1 MRIWIVV
8 LVLASCAHP
17 AVRTLPTPLPPPP
30 PVLRESLWPVPVR
43 VMTWTSDGIVQ
54 VGELPDHPPAAPLDV
69 PWFVEP
75 IRELDEHAFAKL
87 IVALRSEHVPGL
99 SLRGQ
104 PALPLAKLT
113 EVPELTALVLDD
125 TPTDDDDLSEL
136 HVALKRLYLQRT
148 RVSDTGVAAL
158 VTRDPQLEVLD
169 LEGCAVGDPAVTA
182 IATLANLRGLDL
194 AGTRITDTGGA
205 ALGALHQLEILDL
218 GKTKVAARTIAAIR
232 PLALRELF
240 IPQTLVGPEIATL
253 GAYAPGIVR
262 FDASSLASEYQPS
275 DADVAWLAT
284 AQNLVEAALSDS
296 KIDDKIAIRIAALPH
311 LRELRL
317 ASTKI
322 TNAAVEKIAARTELH
337 ELDLADTPVDDASA
351 AAMLAFP
358 ELHMLRLDGTPI
370 GDAAFTVTPGA
381 KLTELYISSTKISD
395 LGAQI
400 LDHLPHLVALGLGTT
415 KIGDATIERI
425 AKLHEL
431 RTLVLAK
438 TRTGELG
445 LLGNLHALEQLFL
458 EDTWLGDDDVAKL
471 ATIHKLRV
479 LHVAETNVSDDSLE
493 VLRGFTRLE
502 ELTIGDTRVS
512 AAVLA
517 VDWPRLRTWSLVGL
531 ELHDPD
537 LAALAHHAA
546 LIGLDLTGTE
556 ITDPSAL
563 VALPSLRVLGL
574 AETRLSKAG
583 LDGVK
588 QLERR
593 GIEVKR

>member
-1 MRIWIVV
+1 MRIWIV

-17 AVRTLPTPLPPPP
+17 VVRTLPAPEPPPA
-30 PVLRESLWPVPVR
+30 PVVKTSLWPVPVR

-54 VGELPDHPPAAPLDV
+54 VGELPDHPPPAPLDV

-75 IRELDEHAFAKL
+75 TKQLDEHGFAKL

-104 PALPLAKLT
+104 PVLPLAKLT

-125 TPTDDDDLSEL
+125 TPTDDDDLAEL
-136 HVALKRLYLQRT
+136 HLALKRLYLQHT
-148 RVSDTGVAAL
+148 RVSDAGVAVL

-169 LEGCAVGDPAVTA
+169 LEGCAVGDPAITA
-182 IATLANLRGLDL
+182 IVALANLHALDL

-253 GAYAPGIVR
+253 GGYAPGIVR
-262 FDASSLASEYQPS
+262 FDASSLASEYKPS
-275 DADVAWLAT
+275 DADVAWLAN
-284 AQNLVEAALSDS
+284 APNLVEAALSEA
-296 KIDDKIAIRIAALPH
+296 KVDDKIAIPIAALPH

-317 ASTKI
+317 AATKI
-322 TNAAVEKIAARTELH
+322 TNAAVKKIATRTELH

-395 LGAQI
+395 TGAQI
-400 LDHLPHLVALGLGTT
+400 LDRLPHLVALGLGTT
-415 KIGDATIERI
+415 KIGGATIERI
-425 AKLHEL
+425 AKLRDL

-438 TRTGELG
+438 TRTDKLD
-445 LLGNLHALEQLFL
+445 LLGDLHALEQLFL
-458 EDTWLGDDDVAKL
+458 EDTWLGDAELAKL
-471 ATIHKLRV
+471 SALDKLRV
-479 LHVAETNVSDDSLE
+479 LHVEQTNVSDESLD

-502 ELTIGDTRVS
+502 ELTIGDTQVS

-517 VDWPRLRTWSLVGL
+517 IDWPRLHTWSLLGL
-531 ELHDPD
+531 QLRDAD
-537 LAALAHHAA
+537 LAALAHHAS
-546 LIGLDLTGTE
+546 LIALDLTATE
-556 ITDPSAL
+556 ITDPTAL
-563 VALPSLRVLGL
+563 AVLPNLRVLGL

-588 QLERR
+588 RLEAR
-593 GIEVKR
+593 GIEIKR

>member
-1 MRIWIVV
+1 MRTWIV

-17 AVRTLPTPLPPPP
+17 VVRAPAPPPP
-30 PVLRESLWPVPVR
+30 PAPVVTQSLWPVPVR

-54 VGELPDHPPAAPLDV
+54 VGELPDHPPATPLDL

-75 IRELDEHAFAKL
+75 TKELDEHAFAKL
-87 IVALRSEHVPGL
+87 VVALRSEHVPGL

-104 PALPLAKLT
+104 PALPLAKLS

-125 TPTDDDDLSEL
+125 TPTADDDLADV

-148 RVSDTGVAAL
+148 RVSDAGVAAFA
-158 VTRDPQLEVLD
+158 THEPQLEVLD
-169 LEGCAVGDPAVTA
+169 LEGCAVGDPAATA
-182 IATLANLRGLDL
+182 IAGLANLHALDL
-194 AGTRITDTGGA
+194 AGTRITDAGGA

-218 GKTKVAARTIAAIR
+218 GKTKIAARTIAAIR

-253 GAYAPGIVR
+253 GGYAPGLVR
-262 FDASSLASEYQPS
+262 FDASSLASEYKPS
-275 DADVAWLAT
+275 DADVAWLA
-284 AQNLVEAALSDS
+284 AAPNLVEAALSEANV
-296 KIDDKIAIRIAALPH
+296 DDKLAIPLAALPH

-322 TNAAVEKIAARTELH
+322 TNAAVKKIAVRSELH

-351 AAMLAFP
+351 AAMLVFP

-370 GDAAFTVTPGA
+370 GDAAFAVTPGA
-381 KLTELYISSTKISD
+381 KLTELYVSSTKIGD
-395 LGAQI
+395 AGTQI

-415 KIGDATIERI
+415 KIGDATIERV
-425 AKLHEL
+425 AELHEL

-438 TRTGELG
+438 TRSDKLG
-445 LLGNLHALEQLFL
+445 LLGELHALEQLFL
-458 EDTWLGDDDVAKL
+458 EDTWLGDADVAKL
-471 ATIHKLRV
+471 TALHKLRV
-479 LHVAETNVSDDSLE
+479 LHVAETNVSDDSLD

-502 ELTIGDTRVS
+502 ELTIGDTRVT

-531 ELHDPD
+531 ELRDPD
-537 LAALAHHAA
+537 LAAVARHPSVIA
-546 LIGLDLTGTE
+546 LDLTGTE

-563 VALPSLRVLGL
+563 AVLPSLRVLGL

-588 QLERR
+588 QLEAR
-593 GIEVKR
+593 GVEIKR